1 MQDRYPR
8 QTQADQIAFQH
19 ECKCG
24 VEKISQL
31 FLLFSFLLIEKLMKL
46 GKLHYQVFIVKCAQ
60 QNHDIEC
67 CITKYLI
74 ELKVIQS
81 P

>member
-31 FLLFSFLLIEKLMKL
+31 FLFSFLLIEKINEAWKNTFSGFL
-46 GKLHYQVFIVKCAQ
+46 VKCAQ

-67 CITKYLI
+67 SATQHLI